1 MKYQEANVG
10 SRVEFG
16 EYIKKL
22 IPDLFAGRL
31 AVEGKS
37 VTLPSDLDLD
47 YKVKYD
53 DDETGGSLT
62 IKVAWENPNL
72 EINLDE

>member
-1 MKYQEANVG
+1 MKYQEANIG
-10 SRVEFG
+10 SRTEFG
-16 EYIKKL
+16 EYIKKV

-31 AVEGKS
+31 AVEGKT
-37 VTLPSDLDLD
+37 VTLPADLDLD

-53 DDETGGSLT
+53 DDDAGGSFTL
-62 IKVAWENPNL
+62 KVTWENPNV